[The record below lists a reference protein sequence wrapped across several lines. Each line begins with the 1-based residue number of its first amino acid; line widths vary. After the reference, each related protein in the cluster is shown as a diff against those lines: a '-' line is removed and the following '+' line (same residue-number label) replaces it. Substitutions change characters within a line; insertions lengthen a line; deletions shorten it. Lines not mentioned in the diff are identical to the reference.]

1 MRAVPYSTVRYYS
14 EQYCTGTVLYGYSTV
29 LLYAVVYL
37 LSAQD
42 KGRRRHNSLHVT
54 RVEWQW
60 SMSGVHSRT
69 RVQLYKA
76 LQSQTRLARRGRI
89 QLFQLSW
96 MSLRVRLAP
105 NVRNT
110 AKNGQRDSDPIPQWE
125 MSLRM
130 ILRTPYI
137 SYVIHLYMY
146 MNHMYRMHTCITTRT
161 AYMYRLCTYRCL
173 HSTVHMYYIHVAHTS
188 VVYLRTTS
196 VTHT

>member
-1 MRAVPYSTVRYYS
+1 MNAEYNMY
-14 EQYCTGTVLYGYSTV
+14 
-29 LLYAVVYL
+29 
-37 LSAQD
+37 
-42 KGRRRHNSLHVT
+42 N
-54 RVEWQW
+54 
-60 SMSGVHSRT
+60 
-69 RVQLYKA
+69 

-137 SYVIHLYMY
+137 SYVISLGIPNPY
-146 MNHMYRMHTCITTRT
+146 TCT
-161 AYMYRLCTYRCL
+161 
-173 HSTVHMYYIHVAHTS
+173 
-188 VVYLRTTS
+188 
-196 VTHT
+196 

>member
-1 MRAVPYSTVRYYS
+1 MVRYH
-14 EQYCTGTVLYGYSTV
+14 
-29 LLYAVVYL
+29 
-37 LSAQD
+37 
-42 KGRRRHNSLHVT
+42 R
-54 RVEWQW
+54 
-60 SMSGVHSRT
+60 
-69 RVQLYKA
+69 YKA

-137 SYVIHLYMY
+137 SYVIYLYMY
-146 MNHMYRMHTCITTRT
+146 TRSPSKLGERGNSKGQF
-161 AYMYRLCTYRCL
+161 RLCSGNRTQSEFYSAPQGRPSL
-173 HSTVHMYYIHVAHTS
+173 TLTIRTDSTVPFHVTYGIS
-188 VVYLRTTS
+188 STGVY
-196 VTHT
+196 